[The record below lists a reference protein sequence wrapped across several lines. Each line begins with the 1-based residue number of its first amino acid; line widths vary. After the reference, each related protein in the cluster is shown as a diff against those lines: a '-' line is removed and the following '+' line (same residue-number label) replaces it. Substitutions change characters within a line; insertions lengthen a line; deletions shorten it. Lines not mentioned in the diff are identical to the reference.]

1 MELLSR
7 FAFNTLRPYTQ
18 MIQQGYKELNLIYYF
33 TAGEKEVRCW
43 TLQSGSLVGP
53 TAVSL
58 LAHTVHVHTFTCS
71 SV

>member
-1 MELLSR
+1 M
-7 FAFNTLRPYTQ
+7 LRPYTQ

-53 TAVSL
+53 TARPEQEPVK
-58 LAHTVHVHTFTCS
+58 
-71 SV
+71 